1 MPGRMNGDK
10 RGNAQQRR
18 ARRVKMLSP
27 EGGWGGNGEKV
38 PASAVE
44 RCSPTTRL
52 TLTGSCR
59 RLVPLGQRPAVL
71 RLR

>member
-1 MPGRMNGDK
+1 MRGRMNGDK

-38 PASAVE
+38 PCVRAWSDA
-44 RCSPTTRL
+44 
-52 TLTGSCR
+52 
-59 RLVPLGQRPAVL
+59 
-71 RLR
+71 RLRRD